1 MGCHGPSNDI
11 ATRRS
16 LTDEE
21 AARLERRRRVS
32 WVARR
37 WRGAG
42 GWNGVERSEAM
53 AASTATTLARSMEI
67 RDKEHARETAQEI
80 MHDRI
85 ERACVLGEEEADE
98 GVPHPE
104 HHRAG
109 IAHLAL
115 RWTPPPKT
123 SSQSTATRRQ
133 RSSKEAT

>member
-1 MGCHGPSNDI
+1 MVGEHGRP
-11 ATRRS
+11 TVGRRS
-16 LTDEE
+16 SGDPRTE
-21 AARLERRRRVS
+21 
-32 WVARR
+32 
-37 WRGAG
+37 
-42 GWNGVERSEAM
+42 
-53 AASTATTLARSMEI
+53 
-67 RDKEHARETAQEI
+67 EHARETAQEI
-80 MHDRI
+80 MHDRT